1 MNRINILLLLDRLEE
16 LIETSPRV
24 PLTDKALLNVEEALG
39 LLQKIRDTLPEEIK
53 QAEWLSSEQERLL
66 QRSRSEA
73 EKVLNQAQEYAAQ
86 LVNDHELVR
95 AARQHAQRIAE
106 EATVQAAAVQRG
118 ADEYAEQ
125 LLGQLEGRLERL
137 LSDINRS
144 LQQVRN
150 GRQELRRG

>member
-106 EATVQAAAVQRG
+106 EAIVQAAAVQRG